1 MAVTISD
8 LMEHLNADDDE
19 QDVVQGYLDRA
30 TATVNLYL
38 NQTDSQ
44 FQGDDLDY
52 FNSIKDQIIL
62 EFATNY
68 YLHRDGATKSNF
80 NNSSSLDS
88 IFGSIRNPSL

>member
-19 QDVVQGYLDRA
+19 QDVVQGCLDRA

-38 NQTDSQ
+38 NQDNGQ
-44 FQGDDLDY
+44 FLGADLNY

-88 IFGSIRNPSL
+88 IFGGIRNPSL

>member
-1 MAVTISD
+1 MVVTILD
-8 LMEHLNADDDE
+8 LMTHLNADDDE
-19 QDVVQGYLDRA
+19 KNVVQGCLDRA

-38 NQTDSQ
+38 NQADGQ
-44 FQGDDLDY
+44 FQGGDLDY

-88 IFGSIRNPSL
+88 IFGGIRNPSL